1 MMNYEEFKT
10 VVAKDMVNYIPE
22 HYKDRE
28 FTVEH
33 MVKENV
39 EYDAL
44 ILGKKNTGNPG
55 TSVSPALNIGIM
67 YNEYA
72 EGSPIV
78 SVLTKYG
85 KEFERAVT
93 IGEQELSNLMNVQEN
108 FRENVFF
115 TLVNAEVNKKL
126 LENVPH
132 RLISNL
138 AVIYRMEISRNSE
151 AVKTMTV
158 TNSLMTLKGLTEEEL
173 FELAYKNTR
182 AKYGIVVK
190 DMMMLLMEKM
200 NGAPSVEYTEDVN
213 IDINKAQFNANS
225 MLVCT
230 NTIAS
235 KGAAVILY
243 TDILNEICEMYG
255 SDLLILPSSVHEC
268 ILLSAKSLNNNYK
281 DLLQMVREVN
291 SQEVG
296 PEDFLADNVYYY
308 KRNSKEITIAA

>member
-44 ILGKKNTGNPG
+44 ILGKKLAGNPG
-55 TSVSPALNIGIM
+55 ASISPALNIGIM
-67 YNEYA
+67 YNEYT
-72 EGSPIV
+72 EGSPIA

-93 IGEQELSNLMNVQEN
+93 IGEQELSNLMNAQEN

-115 TLVNAEVNKKL
+115 TLVNAETNKKL
-126 LENVPH
+126 LENAPH
-132 RLISNL
+132 RLINNL
-138 AVIYRMEISRNSE
+138 AVVYRVELSSNSE
-151 AVKTMTV
+151 SARTMLV
-158 TNSLMTLKGLTEEEL
+158 SNSLMTLKGLTEEEL

-200 NGAPSVEYTEDVN
+200 NGAPSIEYTEDVN
-213 IDINKAQFNANS
+213 FDINEAQFNADS

-230 NTIAS
+230 NTIAT
-235 KGAAVILY
+235 KGSAVILY
-243 TDILNEICEMYG
+243 TDVLDEICEKYD

-268 ILLSAKSLNNNYK
+268 ILLSAKSLNNNYE

-291 SQEVG
+291 SQEVA

>member
-1 MMNYEEFKT
+1 
-10 VVAKDMVNYIPE
+10 
-22 HYKDRE
+22 
-28 FTVEH
+28 
-33 MVKENV
+33 
-39 EYDAL
+39 
-44 ILGKKNTGNPG
+44 
-55 TSVSPALNIGIM
+55 
-67 YNEYA
+67 
-72 EGSPIV
+72 
-78 SVLTKYG
+78 
-85 KEFERAVT
+85 
-93 IGEQELSNLMNVQEN
+93 MNVQEN

-151 AVKTMTV
+151 TVQTVTV
-158 TNSLMTLKGLTEEEL
+158 TNSFMTLKGLTEEEL

-182 AKYGIVVK
+182 AKYGVVVK

-235 KGAAVILY
+235 KGSAVILY
-243 TDILNEICEMYG
+243 TDILDEICEMYG

-268 ILLSAKSLNNNYK
+268 ILLSAKSFNNYE